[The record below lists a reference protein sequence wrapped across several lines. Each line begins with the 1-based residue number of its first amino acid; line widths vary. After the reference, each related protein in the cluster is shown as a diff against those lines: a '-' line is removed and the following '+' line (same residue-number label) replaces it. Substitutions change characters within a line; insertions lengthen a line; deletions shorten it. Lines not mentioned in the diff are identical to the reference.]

1 MKRVLVC
8 VLDWGLGHATRSIPV
23 IRELQRLGAD
33 VVLASS
39 NDAGKLLRQEFPR
52 LNYHELPG
60 YAPVYQSAG
69 SMMLAIAAQ
78 TIKFS
83 KAIQME
89 HREVEALV
97 KSLRVDAVVSDN
109 RYGCYSQQVPSV
121 FITHQ
126 YRVRLP
132 GRWSAM
138 EPLVN
143 RWQESHFKHFGQL
156 WVPDQ
161 PGSQL
166 TAPFVPG
173 GAPVRY
179 IGWLSRFGQ
188 ENPAPTGYPVVAV
201 VSGPEPQRKLFADKL
216 RRELAISGM
225 RSLLV
230 TGQPGEARHEQDGAL
245 EVLNHLP
252 AREMEQVIRSAGTV
266 IARSGYSTIMDLIAL
281 GKKAVLVPTPQ
292 QPEQMILAKRLQEL
306 RVAFCPDQEN
316 FVLQNALKEADA
328 YLGLNCFRK
337 KEGLLETAIQE
348 LLL

>member
-8 VLDWGLGHATRSIPV
+8 VLDWGLGHATRSIAV
-23 IRELQRLGAD
+23 IRELQRQGAD

-60 YAPVYQSAG
+60 YAPVYQSRG
-69 SMMLAIAAQ
+69 SMMLAIVAQ

-83 KAIQME
+83 KVIRME

-97 KSLRVDAVVSDN
+97 RNLRVDAVISDN
-109 RYGCYSQQVPSV
+109 RYGCHSQLVPSV

-126 YRVRLP
+126 YLVRLP
-132 GRWSAM
+132 GRWSAV
-138 EPLVN
+138 EPLVK
-143 RWQESHFKHFGQL
+143 RWQSSHFANYRQL

-166 TAPFVPG
+166 TAPFVPE

-179 IGWLSRFGQ
+179 VGWLSRFGQ
-188 ENPAPTGYPVVAV
+188 ENPAQTGYPVVAV
-201 VSGPEPQRKLFADKL
+201 VSGPEPQRQMFADLL
-216 RRELAISGM
+216 RRELASCGM
-225 RSLLV
+225 RALLV
-230 TGQPGEARHEQDGAL
+230 TGQPGEARQELEGTL
-245 EVLNHLP
+245 EVFNHLP
-252 AREMEQVIRSAGTV
+252 AKAMEQALRSADIV

-292 QPEQMILAKRLQEL
+292 QPEQMILAQRLQEL

-316 FVLQNALKEADA
+316 FVLENALKEAGA
-328 YLGLNCFRK
+328 YRGLGYFRK
-337 KEGLLETAIQE
+337 EEGLLETAISE
-348 LLL
+348 LLT